1 MKKLTRR
8 QFLEYTALTCSELAL
23 LPGLLG
29 AAPSRRSAVAEGIY
43 SKASDSS
50 GKVCPDTARALLEET
65 LKAFGRA
72 SSVNDVWLKILA
84 GLQEK
89 DRIGIKVNT
98 INRHVPTNPQL
109 VQCVADSLVRFG
121 VDPRNI
127 IIFDR
132 LDRELKKAGY
142 TINKSDK
149 GIQCYGTSHDGAG
162 FDSEYK
168 IKIGDKEFEVSRI
181 LSRDIT
187 YLINMPV
194 LKDHKS
200 AGTTFSLKNHYGS
213 IPLIDTL
220 PNPKAALSALHMHSD
235 NCETQIVELN
245 LDPLIRKKSRLII
258 GDAILGLYEGGP
270 MGAPQFSPNRIFIS
284 QDPVATDYLATQI
297 IEEKRKEMGL
307 SEVHER
313 TRYIRGAAKAGL
325 GQDEKDHIEILQANL
340 G

>member
-1 MKKLTRR
+1 MKLTRR
-8 QFLEYTALTCSELAL
+8 QFLEYTALTCSEMAL
-23 LPGLLG
+23 LPGILE
-29 AAPSRRSAVAEGIY
+29 AAPSERSAVAEGIY
-43 SKASDSS
+43 SKATDSS
-50 GKVCPDTARALLEET
+50 GTINPETARTLFEET
-65 LKAFGRA
+65 LKTFCQT
-72 SSVNDVWLKILA
+72 SSVQDAWMKVFA

-89 DRIGIKVNT
+89 DRIGIKINT
-98 INRHVPTNPQL
+98 INRHVPTHPEL
-109 VQCVADSLVRFG
+109 VQCVTDSLVRFG

-127 IIFDR
+127 TIYDR

-142 TINKSDK
+142 TINKGNK
-149 GIQCYGTSHDGAG
+149 GIQCYGTSHEGAG

-168 IKIGDKEFEVSRI
+168 IKIGDKEFRASSI

-200 AGTTFSLKNHYGS
+200 SGTTFSLKNHYGS

-220 PNPKAALSALHMHSD
+220 PNPKAALSAFHMHSD

-245 LDPLIRKKSRLII
+245 SDPLIRGKTRLII
-258 GDAILGLYEGGP
+258 GDAVIGMYEGGP

-284 QDPVATDYLATQI
+284 RDPVATDYLATQI

-307 SEVHER
+307 SGVWER
-313 TRYIRGAAKAGL
+313 ARYIRRAAKAGL
-325 GQDEKDHIEILQANL
+325 GRDQLDQLEILKVQL

>member
-1 MKKLTRR
+1 MKLTRR
-8 QFLEYTALTCSELAL
+8 QFLEYTALTCSEIAL
-23 LPGLLG
+23 LPGILE
-29 AAPSRRSAVAEGIY
+29 AAPSVRSVVAEGIY
-43 SKASDSS
+43 SKATDSS
-50 GKVCPDTARALLEET
+50 GTIKSEMVGTLFEET
-65 LKAFGRA
+65 LKTFCGA
-72 SSVNDVWLKILA
+72 SSIQDAWEKVFA

-89 DRIGIKVNT
+89 DRIGIKINT
-98 INRHVPTNPQL
+98 INRHVSTHPQL
-109 VQCVADSLVRFG
+109 VQCVTDSLVRFG

-127 IIFDR
+127 TIYDR

-142 TINKSDK
+142 KINKGDK
-149 GIQCYGTSHDGAG
+149 GIQCYGTSHEGAG

-168 IKIGDKEFEVSRI
+168 IKIGDREFQASRI

-200 AGTTFSLKNHYGS
+200 SGTTFSLKNHYGS

-220 PNPKAALSALHMHSD
+220 PNPKAALSAFHVHSD

-245 LDPLIRKKSRLII
+245 SDPLIRGKTRLII
-258 GDAILGLYEGGP
+258 GDAIVGMYEGGP

-284 QDPVATDYLATQI
+284 RDPVATDCLATRI

-307 SEVHER
+307 SGVWER
-313 TRYIRGAAKAGL
+313 ARYIRRAAKAGL
-325 GQDEKDHIEILQANL
+325 GRDQLDQLEILKVQL